1 MNRLMATCMFSHRMA
16 RDVLQSVASPVLK
29 DGATLAEV
37 PAPSIARPEPSRR
50 YSAAQANA

>member
-1 MNRLMATCMFSHRMA
+1 MNRLSAAWMFTHLMV